1 MDIYPQFLKILGAV
15 NTFTYFQVNT
25 RNTMCLLTA
34 QTEQLEEK
42 ETMLMLVIGRTN
54 KNGFTLIELLV
65 VLVIIGIASSYI
77 LLNTSVLNF
86 IKLRDHSIENSFQ
99 LLSEESILRGKTIYW
114 YASKAEQKFYTLN
127 QNNQALEV
135 IEIDGLSLL
144 DNYSDQ
150 TVIRVKTANGGQ
162 YELDTDI
169 SETPLISF
177 YPSGQNSGAIID
189 INDNE
194 QLIKIVISQNGF
206 ISTKINS
213 Q

>member
-1 MDIYPQFLKILGAV
+1 
-15 NTFTYFQVNT
+15 
-25 RNTMCLLTA
+25 
-34 QTEQLEEK
+34 
-42 ETMLMLVIGRTN
+42 MLVIGRTN

-65 VLVIIGIASSYI
+65 VLIIIGIASSYI
-77 LLNTSVLNF
+77 FLNTSVLNF
-86 IKLRDHSIENSFQ
+86 IKLHDHSIENSFQ
-99 LLSEESILRGKTIYW
+99 LLSEESILTGKTIYW
-114 YASKAEQKFYTLN
+114 YASKAEQKFYILN
-127 QNNQALEV
+127 QDNQTLEV

>member
-1 MDIYPQFLKILGAV
+1 
-15 NTFTYFQVNT
+15 
-25 RNTMCLLTA
+25 
-34 QTEQLEEK
+34 
-42 ETMLMLVIGRTN
+42 MLMLVIGRTN

-65 VLVIIGIASSYI
+65 VLIIIGIASSYI
-77 LLNTSVLNF
+77 FLNTSVLNF

-99 LLSEESILRGKTIYW
+99 LLSEESILTGKTIYW
-114 YASKAEQKFYTLN
+114 YASKAEQKFYILN
-127 QNNQALEV
+127 QDNQTLEV

>member
-1 MDIYPQFLKILGAV
+1 
-15 NTFTYFQVNT
+15 
-25 RNTMCLLTA
+25 
-34 QTEQLEEK
+34 
-42 ETMLMLVIGRTN
+42 MLMLVIGRTN

-77 LLNTSVLNF
+77 FLNTSVLNF

-114 YASKAEQKFYTLN
+114 YASKAEQKFYILN
-127 QNNQALEV
+127 QDNQTLEV

-177 YPSGQNSGAIID
+177 YPSGENSGAIID

-194 QLIKIVISQNGF
+194 QLIQIVIVLELIVTCSF
-206 ISTKINS
+206 
-213 Q
+213 

>member
-1 MDIYPQFLKILGAV
+1 
-15 NTFTYFQVNT
+15 
-25 RNTMCLLTA
+25 
-34 QTEQLEEK
+34 
-42 ETMLMLVIGRTN
+42 MLVIGRTN

-114 YASKAEQKFYTLN
+114 YASKAEQKFYILN
-127 QNNQALEV
+127 QDNQTLEV

-177 YPSGQNSGAIID
+177 YPSGENSGAIID

-194 QLIKIVISQNGF
+194 QLIQIVISQNGF

>member
-1 MDIYPQFLKILGAV
+1 
-15 NTFTYFQVNT
+15 
-25 RNTMCLLTA
+25 
-34 QTEQLEEK
+34 
-42 ETMLMLVIGRTN
+42 MLMLVIGRTN

-99 LLSEESILRGKTIYW
+99 LLSEESILTGKTIYW
-114 YASKAEQKFYTLN
+114 YASKAEQKFYILN
-127 QNNQALEV
+127 QDNQTLEV

>member
-1 MDIYPQFLKILGAV
+1 
-15 NTFTYFQVNT
+15 
-25 RNTMCLLTA
+25 
-34 QTEQLEEK
+34 
-42 ETMLMLVIGRTN
+42 MLMLVIGRTN

-65 VLVIIGIASSYI
+65 VLIIIGIASSYI

-99 LLSEESILRGKTIYW
+99 LLSEESILTGKTIYW
-114 YASKAEQKFYTLN
+114 YASKAEQKFYILN
-127 QNNQALEV
+127 QDNQTLEV

>member
-1 MDIYPQFLKILGAV
+1 
-15 NTFTYFQVNT
+15 
-25 RNTMCLLTA
+25 
-34 QTEQLEEK
+34 
-42 ETMLMLVIGRTN
+42 MLMLVIGRTN

-65 VLVIIGIASSYI
+65 VLIIIGITSSYI

-114 YASKAEQKFYTLN
+114 YASRTEQKFYTFN
-127 QNNQALEV
+127 QNNQALEA
-135 IEIDGLSLL
+135 IEINELSLL
-144 DNYSDQ
+144 GNYSDQ
-150 TVIRVKTANGGQ
+150 TVIKVKTANGGH

-177 YPSGQNSGAIID
+177 YPSGENSGAIID
-189 INDNE
+189 IDDNN
-194 QLIKIVISQNGF
+194 QLIKIIISQNGF

>member
-1 MDIYPQFLKILGAV
+1 
-15 NTFTYFQVNT
+15 
-25 RNTMCLLTA
+25 
-34 QTEQLEEK
+34 
-42 ETMLMLVIGRTN
+42 MLMLVIGRTN

-114 YASKAEQKFYTLN
+114 YASKAEQKFYILN
-127 QNNQALEV
+127 QDNQTLEV

-177 YPSGQNSGAIID
+177 YPSGENSGAIID

-194 QLIKIVISQNGF
+194 QLIQIVISQNGF
-206 ISTKINS
+206 ISTQINS
-213 Q
+213 E

>member
-1 MDIYPQFLKILGAV
+1 
-15 NTFTYFQVNT
+15 
-25 RNTMCLLTA
+25 
-34 QTEQLEEK
+34 
-42 ETMLMLVIGRTN
+42 MLVIGRTN

-77 LLNTSVLNF
+77 FLNTSVLNF

-114 YASKAEQKFYTLN
+114 YASKAEQKFYILN
-127 QNNQALEV
+127 QDNQTLEV

-177 YPSGQNSGAIID
+177 YPSGENSGAIID

-194 QLIKIVISQNGF
+194 QLIQIVISQNGF
-206 ISTKINS
+206 ISTQINS
-213 Q
+213 E

>member
-1 MDIYPQFLKILGAV
+1 
-15 NTFTYFQVNT
+15 
-25 RNTMCLLTA
+25 
-34 QTEQLEEK
+34 
-42 ETMLMLVIGRTN
+42 MLMLVIGRTN

-77 LLNTSVLNF
+77 FLNTSVLNF

-114 YASKAEQKFYTLN
+114 YASKAEQKFYILN
-127 QNNQALEV
+127 QDNQTLEV

-150 TVIRVKTANGGQ
+150 TVIRVKTANGGE

>member
-1 MDIYPQFLKILGAV
+1 
-15 NTFTYFQVNT
+15 
-25 RNTMCLLTA
+25 
-34 QTEQLEEK
+34 
-42 ETMLMLVIGRTN
+42 MLMLVIGRTN

-65 VLVIIGIASSYI
+65 VLIIIGIASSYI
-77 LLNTSVLNF
+77 FLNTSVLNF

-99 LLSEESILRGKTIYW
+99 LLSEESILTGKTIYW
-114 YASKAEQKFYTLN
+114 YASKAEQKFYILN
-127 QNNQALEV
+127 QDNQTLEV

-177 YPSGQNSGAIID
+177 YPSGENSGAIID

>member
-1 MDIYPQFLKILGAV
+1 
-15 NTFTYFQVNT
+15 
-25 RNTMCLLTA
+25 
-34 QTEQLEEK
+34 
-42 ETMLMLVIGRTN
+42 MLMLVIGRTN

-194 QLIKIVISQNGF
+194 QLIQIVISQNGF

>member
-1 MDIYPQFLKILGAV
+1 
-15 NTFTYFQVNT
+15 
-25 RNTMCLLTA
+25 
-34 QTEQLEEK
+34 
-42 ETMLMLVIGRTN
+42 MLMLVIGRTN

-77 LLNTSVLNF
+77 FLNTSVLNF

-114 YASKAEQKFYTLN
+114 YASKAEQKFYILN
-127 QNNQALEV
+127 QDNQTLEV

-177 YPSGQNSGAIID
+177 YPSGENSGAIID

-194 QLIKIVISQNGF
+194 QLIQIVISQNGF
-206 ISTKINS
+206 ISTQINS
-213 Q
+213 E

>member
-1 MDIYPQFLKILGAV
+1 
-15 NTFTYFQVNT
+15 
-25 RNTMCLLTA
+25 
-34 QTEQLEEK
+34 
-42 ETMLMLVIGRTN
+42 MLMLVIGRTN

-77 LLNTSVLNF
+77 FLNTSVLNF

-114 YASKAEQKFYTLN
+114 YASKAEQKFYILN
-127 QNNQALEV
+127 QDNQTLEV

-194 QLIKIVISQNGF
+194 QLIQIVISQNGF
-206 ISTKINS
+206 ISTQINS
-213 Q
+213 E

>member
-1 MDIYPQFLKILGAV
+1 
-15 NTFTYFQVNT
+15 
-25 RNTMCLLTA
+25 
-34 QTEQLEEK
+34 
-42 ETMLMLVIGRTN
+42 MLMLVIGRTN

-114 YASKAEQKFYTLN
+114 YASKAEQKFYILN
-127 QNNQALEV
+127 QDNQTLEV

-194 QLIKIVISQNGF
+194 QLIQIVISQNGF
-206 ISTKINS
+206 ISTQINS
-213 Q
+213 E

>member
-1 MDIYPQFLKILGAV
+1 
-15 NTFTYFQVNT
+15 
-25 RNTMCLLTA
+25 
-34 QTEQLEEK
+34 
-42 ETMLMLVIGRTN
+42 MLMLVIGRTN

-114 YASKAEQKFYTLN
+114 YASKAEQKFYILN
-127 QNNQALEV
+127 QDNQTLEV

-177 YPSGQNSGAIID
+177 YPSGENSGAIID

>member
-1 MDIYPQFLKILGAV
+1 
-15 NTFTYFQVNT
+15 
-25 RNTMCLLTA
+25 
-34 QTEQLEEK
+34 
-42 ETMLMLVIGRTN
+42 MLMLVIGRTN

-65 VLVIIGIASSYI
+65 VLIIIGIASSYI
-77 LLNTSVLNF
+77 FLNTSVLNF

-114 YASKAEQKFYTLN
+114 YASKAEQKFYILN
-127 QNNQALEV
+127 QDNQTLEV

>member
-1 MDIYPQFLKILGAV
+1 
-15 NTFTYFQVNT
+15 
-25 RNTMCLLTA
+25 
-34 QTEQLEEK
+34 
-42 ETMLMLVIGRTN
+42 MLMLVIGRTN

-65 VLVIIGIASSYI
+65 VLIIIGIASSYI
-77 LLNTSVLNF
+77 FLNTSVLNF
-86 IKLRDHSIENSFQ
+86 IKLHDHSIENSFQ
-99 LLSEESILRGKTIYW
+99 LLSEESILTGKTIYW
-114 YASKAEQKFYTLN
+114 YASKAEQKFYILN
-127 QNNQALEV
+127 QDNQTLEV

-177 YPSGQNSGAIID
+177 YPSGENSGAIID

-194 QLIKIVISQNGF
+194 QLIQIVISQNGF